1 LFIRKIAMRPL
12 LYSLLVVF
20 ASPYAFAQG
29 DVSDQVA
36 ALQKLIEDQSRLLK
50 DQSAQLASLT
60 QRVSELEGRSGDS
73 QATSGGLVALEN
85 EPVSPQDGPQTARR
99 TDAIEAGEIGLEQKK
114 SLRTGKESVI
124 VEDAVALS
132 ETMDLYGS
140 MRIFSEIGAED
151 PTLNDGSSRLGIRLG
166 RDLPQGRTL
175 FGRIEWKT
183 NLVDNDSELFQGD
196 ASSGGGIAVRSEDTE
211 KVLSTRLGY
220 LGMRFED
227 IGELSFGKQWSV
239 YYDVA
244 GWTDNF
250 NVYGGAGLSVYA
262 AGTDGGAVG
271 SGRADNAVVWRN
283 ERGRFSYGLQTQ
295 LKTSS
300 DDDDYK
306 GLGGSMIFAPNDTWD
321 IGFAFAA
328 ARIKGGFELIAGD
341 KDSNVATLGAR
352 YHRGPWNAAFSVAK
366 WDNHEGIFFEDD
378 TLIYDGVGAELYTS
392 YEYSDRLHLYG
403 GFNYTDPDIDDPRVD
418 PDFGVEFLILG
429 ASWFATKDSFAYLE
443 GLLSSSKD
451 VNGKHVD
458 SVLSAGYRFDF

>member
-1 LFIRKIAMRPL
+1 MRRLLISLILF
-12 LYSLLVVF
+12 LV
-20 ASPYAFAQG
+20 SGSAFAQ
-29 DVSDQVA
+29 DDLAEEMA
-36 ALQKLIEDQSRLLK
+36 ALRQLVESQNRLLTE
-50 DQSAQLASLT
+50 QSAQLQALSA
-60 QRVSELEGRSGDS
+60 RVNQLEG
-73 QATSGGLVALEN
+73 QTVAKEPETEGLYALE
-85 EPVSPQDGPQTARR
+85 PDPLQPQEGARGIAPTEANDAKEISLAQKQT
-99 TDAIEAGEIGLEQKK
+99 
-114 SLRTGKESVI
+114 LRTGKESVI
-124 VEDAVALS
+124 VEDAIALS
-132 ETMDLYGS
+132 DTMDLYGS
-140 MRIFSEIGAED
+140 MRIFAEAGADD

-166 RDLPQGRTL
+166 RDLPDGKTL

-196 ASSGGGIAVRSEDTE
+196 SSSGGGIAVRSEDTE

-220 LGMRFED
+220 LGMRFDE
-227 IGELSFGKQWSV
+227 IGELTFGKQWSV

-283 ERGRFSYGLQTQ
+283 ERGRLSYGLQTQ
-295 LKTSS
+295 LKVSS

-306 GLGGSMIFAPNDTWD
+306 GLGGSMIFSPNDAWD

-328 ARIKGGFELIAGD
+328 ARIKGGFELITGD

-352 YHRGPWNAAFSVAK
+352 YHRGRWNTAFSVAK
-366 WDNHEGIFFEDD
+366 WDNHEAIFFEDD
-378 TLIYDGVGAELYTS
+378 TLVYDGIGAELYTS

-418 PDFGVEFLILG
+418 PDFGVEFLIFG

-443 GLLSSSKD
+443 ALLSSSREVD
-451 VNGKHVD
+451 GEHVD